1 MEFNNEKFKFDAE
14 NQASTAIDLTESCY
28 SSAASIPA
36 SDSTEKAGLHRGL
49 KARHIQMIALGGTIG
64 TGLFMASGK
73 AISTGGPGGALVAY
87 GIVGLLVF
95 CVMMSLGE
103 MAAYIPVSGSFAHYA
118 RRFVDP
124 SLGFMLGWIYWVN
137 WSVGVAVELTGVAMI
152 MEYWVK
158 SVPSV
163 VWSIICL
170 VLLVCINVFS
180 VKGYGEVEYWI
191 SFVKVLTVIAFIIV
205 GICVDTGAAGGNHI
219 GVTNFHL
226 EGGAFPYGFLGI
238 FNVFIT
244 AAFSFN
250 GVEIVGITA
259 GESENPHKTV
269 PAAVKQV
276 FFRIV
281 LFYILSMLIIGLV
294 IPYTDPD
301 LLKGSG
307 NNIALSPFTLVFK
320 KAGAAWAA
328 DLMNAIILITMISAG
343 NSGVYS
349 SSRTLLALAEQGSAP
364 HVFTRINRWGIPIW
378 SVLATCAVGCLA
390 FLTSLFSSGVVFNW
404 LTALPS
410 VAGLIVW
417 VTISITH
424 IRFRMG
430 LKAQGRS
437 LTTLP
442 YVAPF
447 FPFGDIFVI
456 IVGCIVIGGQGYQ
469 TFLPPI
475 DPKNCVSAYLSVMF
489 CIVLYVGNKLYRRDP
504 FIKASEMDFETGTIK
519 DDVLRM
525 KEGEAFDEN
534 DLPVPLWKRVYR
546 KTISIIA

>member
-1 MEFNNEKFKFDAE
+1 M
-14 NQASTAIDLTESCY
+14 S
-28 SSAASIPA
+28 
-36 SDSTEKAGLHRGL
+36 
-49 KARHIQMIALGGTIG
+49 
-64 TGLFMASGK
+64 SGK
-73 AISTGGPGGALVAY
+73 AISSGGPGGALVAY
-87 GIVGLLVF
+87 GIVGFLVF
-95 CVMMSLGE
+95 CMMMSLGE
-103 MAAYIPVSGSFAHYA
+103 MAAFIPVSGSFSHYA
-118 RRFVDP
+118 KRFVDP

-158 SVPSV
+158 SIPSV
-163 VWSIICL
+163 IWSIICL
-170 VLLVCINVFS
+170 ILLLSINMFS

-191 SFVKVLTVIAFIIV
+191 SLTKILTVIAFIIV
-205 GICVDTGAAGGNHI
+205 GICVDTGVAGGNYI
-219 GVTNFHL
+219 GVSNFHL
-226 EGGAFPYGFLGI
+226 EGGAFPFGFLGV

-250 GVEIVGITA
+250 GVEIIGITA

-269 PAAVKQV
+269 PSAVKQV

-294 IPYTDPD
+294 IPYTDPN

-307 NNIALSPFTLVFK
+307 NVAVSPFTLVFQ
-320 KAGAAWAA
+320 KAGAEWAA
-328 DLMNAIILITMISAG
+328 NLMNAIILITMVSAG
-343 NSGVYS
+343 NSGLYS
-349 SSRTLLALAEQGSAP
+349 SSRTLLALAQDGSAP
-364 HVFTRINRWGIPIW
+364 HLFTKVNRWGIPIY
-378 SVLATCAVGCLA
+378 SVLATCFIGCLA

-424 IRFRMG
+424 VRFRMG

-437 LTTLP
+437 LSSLP
-442 YVAPF
+442 YVAPL

-456 IVGCIVIGGQGYQ
+456 VIGCIVIAGQGYQ

-475 DPKNCVSAYLSVMF
+475 DPKNCVSSYLSVMF
-489 CIVLYVGNKLYRRDP
+489 CIILYFGHKFWKRPAFVKV
-504 FIKASEMDFETGTIK
+504 SEMDFETGTLK
-519 DDVLRM
+519 DEVLSV
-525 KEGEAFDEN
+525 KEAEE
-534 DLPVPLWKRVYR
+534 LEVPKWK
-546 KTISIIA
+546 KTLKKIFSLVA

>member
-1 MEFNNEKFKFDAE
+1 MDTEKPKHVDHA
-14 NQASTAIDLTESCY
+14 ATTAIDLPSETFDT
-28 SSAASIPA
+28 SSV
-36 SDSTEKAGLHRGL
+36 STEATLTPNNGLKRGL

-64 TGLFMASGK
+64 TGLFMSSGK
-73 AISTGGPGGALVAY
+73 AISSGGPGGALVAY

-103 MAAYIPVSGSFAHYA
+103 MAAFIPVSGSFSHYA
-118 RRFVDP
+118 KRFVDP

-158 SVPSV
+158 SIPSV

-170 VLLVCINVFS
+170 AILVCINVFS

-191 SFVKVLTVIAFIIV
+191 SFVKIVTVVVFIIV
-205 GICVDTGAAGGNHI
+205 GICVDTGAIGGNHI
-219 GVTNFHL
+219 GVSNFHL
-226 EGGAFPYGFLGI
+226 EGGAFPFGFLGV

-269 PAAVKQV
+269 PSAVKQV

-307 NNIALSPFTLVFK
+307 NIAVSPFTLVFK

-349 SSRTLLALAEQGSAP
+349 SSRTLLALAQDGSAP
-364 HVFTRINRWGIPIW
+364 RIFTRINRWGIPIY
-378 SVLATCAVGCLA
+378 SVLATCLVGCLA

-430 LKAQGRS
+430 YEAQGRS
-437 LTTLP
+437 LTALP

-447 FPFGDIFVI
+447 FPYGDIFVI
-456 IVGCIVIGGQGYQ
+456 IVGCIVIAGQGYQ

-475 DPKNCVSAYLSVMF
+475 DPKNCVASYLSVMF
-489 CIVLYVGNKLYRRDP
+489 CIVLYFGHKIFKRPSFVKLL
-504 FIKASEMDFETGTIK
+504 EMDFETGTLK
-519 DDVLRM
+519 DDVLSI
-525 KEGEAFDEN
+525 KEGE
-534 DLPVPLWKRVYR
+534 DLHEDIPLWKRIL
-546 KTISIIA
+546 KKMFTLLA

>member
-1 MEFNNEKFKFDAE
+1 MELNNEKFKFDAE

-28 SSAASIPA
+28 SSAASIPV

-73 AISTGGPGGALVAY
+73 AISNGGPGGALVAY

-219 GVTNFHL
+219 GVSNFHL
-226 EGGAFPYGFLGI
+226 EGGPFPYGFLGI

-307 NNIALSPFTLVFK
+307 NVSVSPFTLVFQ

-349 SSRTLLALAEQGSAP
+349 SSRTLLALAEEGSAP
-364 HVFTRINRWGIPIW
+364 RIFTRINRWGIPIW

-456 IVGCIVIGGQGYQ
+456 IIGCIVIGGQGYQ

-475 DPKNCVSAYLSVMF
+475 NPANCVSAYLSVMF
-489 CIVLYVGNKLYRRDP
+489 CVVLYVGNKLYRRDP
-504 FIKASEMDFETGTIK
+504 FIKTSEMDFETGTIK
-519 DDVLRM
+519 DNVLRM
-525 KEGEAFDEN
+525 KENGASDED
-534 DLPVPLWKRVYR
+534 DLPIPLWKRIYR
-546 KTISIIA
+546 KTISILA

>member
-1 MEFNNEKFKFDAE
+1 MDTNEKFHAGRIESGATAVVDLSE
-14 NQASTAIDLTESCY
+14 SYCSASVSTVESDTHNK
-28 SSAASIPA
+28 P
-36 SDSTEKAGLHRGL
+36 GLHRGL

-73 AISTGGPGGALVAY
+73 AISNGGPGGALVAY
-87 GIVGLLVF
+87 AIIGILIF

-118 RRFVDP
+118 KRFVDP

-137 WSVGVAVELTGVAMI
+137 WSVGVAVELTGVAMM
-152 MEYWVK
+152 MEFWVK
-158 SVPSV
+158 SVNSV

-170 VLLVCINVFS
+170 ALLVAINVFS
-180 VKGYGEVEYWI
+180 VKGYGEIEYWI
-191 SFVKVLTVIAFIIV
+191 SFVKVITVIVFIIV
-205 GICVDTGAAGGNHI
+205 GLCVDTGAAGGDHI
-219 GVTNFHL
+219 GSRNFHL
-226 EGGAFPYGFLGI
+226 DGGAFPYGFLGV
-238 FNVFIT
+238 FNVLLT

-259 GESENPHKTV
+259 GESQNPHKTV

-281 LFYILSMLIIGLV
+281 LFYFLSILIIGLV

-301 LLKGSG
+301 LLRGSSDV
-307 NNIALSPFTLVFK
+307 AVSPFTLVFR

-349 SSRTLLALAEQGSAP
+349 SSRTLLALAESGSAP
-364 HVFTRINRWGIPIW
+364 KFFKRINRWGIPVYA
-378 SVLATCAVGCLA
+378 VLATCAIGCLA
-390 FLTSLFSSGVVFNW
+390 FLTSLWGSGEVFNW

-417 VTISITH
+417 VTIAITH
-424 IRFRMG
+424 LRFRKG
-430 LKAQGRS
+430 LKAQGKS
-437 LTTLP
+437 LTSLP

-456 IVGCIVIGGQGYQ
+456 VLGTIVIFGQGYQ
-469 TFLPPI
+469 TFIPPI
-475 DPKNCVSAYLSVMF
+475 QAKNCVSSYLSVMF
-489 CIVLYVGNKLYRRDP
+489 CVVLYCGHKL
-504 FIKASEMDFETGTIK
+504 IKRPKFVKPSEMDFETGTLSV
-519 DDVLRM
+519 DVLKV
-525 KEGEAFDEN
+525 KEGDSLYEEDYAAM
-534 DLPVPLWKRVYR
+534 PSWKRYY
-546 KTISIIA
+546 KKIASLLA

>member
-1 MEFNNEKFKFDAE
+1 MKETEKTSVE
-14 NQASTAIDLTESCY
+14 QAADGTAIDMNESFY
-28 SSAASIPA
+28 SAAISVNSSHNAQEMPR
-36 SDSTEKAGLHRGL
+36 LQRGL
-49 KARHIQMIALGGTIG
+49 KARHIQMISLGGTIG

-73 AISTGGPGGALVAY
+73 AISGAGPGGALVSY
-87 GIVGLLVF
+87 GIVGILIF

-103 MAAYIPVSGSFAHYA
+103 MAAYLPVSGSFAHFA
-118 RRFVDP
+118 KRFVDP

-137 WSVGVAVELTGVAMI
+137 WSIGVAVELTGVAMI

-158 SVPSV
+158 SIPSV

-170 VLLVCINVFS
+170 FLLVLINVFS
-180 VKGYGEVEYWI
+180 VKGYGEIEYWI
-191 SFVKVLTVIAFIIV
+191 SFVKVLTIIVFIIV
-205 GICVDTGAAGGNHI
+205 GICVNTGATGGEHI
-219 GVTNFHL
+219 GVSNFHL
-226 EGGAFPYGFLGI
+226 AGGAFPFGFLGI

-259 GESENPHKTV
+259 GESQNPHKTV

-281 LFYILSMLIIGLV
+281 LFYILSILIIGLN

-307 NNIALSPFTLVFK
+307 NIAVSPFTLVFK
-320 KAGAAWAA
+320 KAGASWAA

-349 SSRTLLALAEQGSAP
+349 SSRTLLALAEDGTAP
-364 HVFTRINRWGIPIW
+364 RVFKRINRWGIPIW
-378 SVLATCAVGCLA
+378 SVLTTCAVGCLA
-390 FLTSLFSSGVVFNW
+390 FLTSLQSSGVVFNW

-417 VTISITH
+417 VTISVTH

-437 LTTLP
+437 LTSLP

-447 FPFGDIFVI
+447 FPYGDLFVI
-456 IVGCIVIGGQGYQ
+456 VVGCIVIAGQGYQ

-475 DPKNCVSAYLSVMF
+475 KAENCVAAYISVMF
-489 CIVLYVGNKLYRRDP
+489 AIVLYFGHKIVKRP
-504 FIKASEMDFETGTIK
+504 SFIKASEMDFETGTVK
-519 DDVLRM
+519 DQVFEI
-525 KEGEAFDEN
+525 KEGIDEEEEIR
-534 DLPVPLWKRVYR
+534 PPLWKRILNR
-546 KTISIIA
+546 MIHIFA

>member
-1 MEFNNEKFKFDAE
+1 
-14 NQASTAIDLTESCY
+14 
-28 SSAASIPA
+28 
-36 SDSTEKAGLHRGL
+36 
-49 KARHIQMIALGGTIG
+49 
-64 TGLFMASGK
+64 MASGK
-73 AISTGGPGGALVAY
+73 GVSSGGPGGVLVAY
-87 GIVGLLVF
+87 AIVGLLVF
-95 CVMMSLGE
+95 SVMMSLGE
-103 MAAYIPVSGSFAHYA
+103 MAAYIPVSGSFSHYA
-118 RRFVDP
+118 KRFVDP

-158 SVPSV
+158 SIPSV

-170 VLLVCINVFS
+170 VILVCINVFS

-191 SFVKVLTVIAFIIV
+191 SFVKVLTVIVFIIV
-205 GICVDTGAAGGNHI
+205 GILVDTGVAGGNYI
-219 GVTNFHL
+219 GVSNFHL
-226 EGGAFPYGFLGI
+226 EGGAFPFGFLGV

-269 PAAVKQV
+269 PSAVKQV

-301 LLKGSG
+301 LLQGSG
-307 NNIALSPFTLVFK
+307 NIAVSPFTLVFK

-349 SSRTLLALAEQGSAP
+349 SSRTLMSLAESGSAP
-364 HVFTRINRWGIPIW
+364 RVFAYVNKWGIPIW

-424 IRFRMG
+424 IRFRQG
-430 LKAQGRS
+430 LKAQGKPTS
-437 LTTLP
+437 MLP

-447 FPFGDIFVI
+447 FPFADIFVI
-456 IVGCIVIGGQGYQ
+456 VVGCIVIAGQGYQ

-489 CIVLYVGNKLYRRDP
+489 CIVLYFGHKLYMRP
-504 FIKASEMDFETGTIK
+504 SFVKTSEMDFETGTFK
-519 DDVLRM
+519 MDSLALN
-525 KEGEAFDEN
+525 KEALEEDE
-534 DLPVPLWKRVYR
+534 DASLPRWKRIWKKVVR
-546 KTISIIA
+546 IIA

>member
-1 MEFNNEKFKFDAE
+1 MNNTKIIKPDLNDSNSTTIEF
-14 NQASTAIDLTESCY
+14 TESYY
-28 SSAASIPA
+28 SSAPSEVESAIIN
-36 SDSTEKAGLHRGL
+36 EKTKLRRGL

-73 AISTGGPGGALVAY
+73 AISNGGPGGALVAY
-87 GIVGLLVF
+87 AIVGLLVF

-103 MAAYIPVSGSFAHYA
+103 MAAYIPVSGSFAHFA

-124 SLGFMLGWIYWVN
+124 SLGFMIGWIYWVN
-137 WSVGVAVELTGVAMI
+137 WSVGVAVELTGVAMM

-158 SVPSV
+158 DVNSVI
-163 VWSIICL
+163 WSIICL
-170 VLLVCINVFS
+170 ALLVCINVFS
-180 VKGYGEVEYWI
+180 VKGYGEIEYWI
-191 SFVKVLTVIAFIIV
+191 SFIKVLTVIAFVIV
-205 GICVDTGAAGGNHI
+205 GICVDTGAAGGHYI
-219 GVTNFHL
+219 GTSNFHL
-226 EGGAFPYGFLGI
+226 EGGAIPFGFIGI

-281 LFYILSMLIIGLV
+281 LFYILSILIIGLI

-301 LLKGSG
+301 LLHGSS
-307 NNIALSPFTLVFK
+307 NVAVSPFTLVFK

-328 DLMNAIILITMISAG
+328 DLMNAIILVTMISAG

-349 SSRTLLALAEQGSAP
+349 SSRTLLALAEDGSAP
-364 HVFTRINRWGIPIW
+364 SFFKRINRWGIPIW

-390 FLTSLFSSGVVFNW
+390 FLTSLWGSGVVFNW
-404 LTALPS
+404 ITAIPS

-417 VTISITH
+417 VSISVTH

-437 LTTLP
+437 LTSLP

-447 FPFGDIFVI
+447 FPFGDIFVVV
-456 IVGCIVIGGQGYQ
+456 VGCIVIGGQGYQ
-469 TFLPPI
+469 NFLPPV
-475 DPKNCVSAYLSVMF
+475 DVKNCISAYLSVMF
-489 CIVLYVGNKLYRRDP
+489 CFVLYFGHKLIRRP
-504 FIKASEMDFETGTIK
+504 AFIKASEMDFETGTYK
-519 DDVLRM
+519 EPALKVS
-525 KEGEAFDEN
+525 EGEKLSD
-534 DLPVPLWKRVYR
+534 DIMSVPIWKRALKKVFN
-546 KTISIIA
+546 IIA